1 MRNLKRALSL
11 TLASVML
18 LGMMVIGTSAAVAY
32 PDVDKD
38 NNVEAIEVLQAVKV
52 MQGDDKGNFDPD
64 RSVSRNEMAIVMAK
78 LLNLDYNYYKDT
90 CPFWD
95 VPDYAKP
102 YVAACYANGIVS
114 GYNATTFGG
123 ADTVTAVQAASMMMR
138 ALGYFQYQSDYEDN
152 FVLSTVKQASKIR
165 LFDGINANQDSPLTR
180 DQVAR
185 LALNALESGM
195 VDPDDDTLSVTLP
208 DGSQISKGKV
218 NYVYRSSTQKFANTI
233 NTTETNASTLTGV
246 NGSVVELGEQLY
258 NGDLKRTATT
268 DDFGAPSVRWTY
280 KNSEVGNYAD
290 EADYVF
296 EGIVKSSAMY
306 SAVGKTVAEDY
317 DWTVKM
323 DGATE
328 ANAKKYIASDMKF
341 FTRKDVEDN
350 DKDDLDGTDRGTT
363 TYVYLNDSKDTATV
377 CIVNTYAAEISK
389 VSGETI
395 TLDDMDESGLE
406 FDINGYAEEDVVLY
420 TKSVTSGGVWTVESI
435 LGKAELVEGEA
446 STIRDEDRVV
456 IGDTTYRYSSRY
468 NEAEGGKLGVDS
480 VDENVAFYIDKQG
493 NIILLADAVES
504 NDYAYV
510 YSVGNANS
518 KYGDDA
524 EYGAKLILTDGSVK
538 NVDIDSDDT
547 DAWTKDLN
555 LTGDSALKALRN
567 GATKSSTTWSAAEDN
582 SKVSVIVPDNQK
594 ATKKAPLVGQIVS
607 YTEDGGI
614 YSLDVKTTDSSN
626 WNANTNDIIKNGNS
640 RIKLATGHIYTDK
653 NSAILVNPS
662 NEDADEFDAYV
673 GYNNAPSVDV
683 INGSSLVAYVKGG
696 IVKAVFISKAEVT
709 GSDEVIFVIGANDP
723 KENGTGSN
731 KYFVYDAVVN
741 GEITSI
747 RVKSGSDAATTLSEI
762 KKNEI
767 GIFFGMTQNSSDY
780 ITKLTT
786 KLPKDIAVNDQ
797 TAQNNNTPEKGGD
810 WTAKAYIGTHRA
822 TTDGLLGFG
831 WDSTE
836 KEYTVRP
843 AANDDAMIVYYDG
856 SDLSKESLHN
866 DRNDKAWVIT
876 DDGKVTAV
884 FVWEVKDGEEDE
896 NNGGDSETPAFGLTM
911 KGDTLTFTYTV
922 GDTSGIRNAI
932 KSLLES
938 EGYTNVKTTI
948 VAGKITKVT
957 AKDGDDEIE
966 FTLKL
971 TEIGAPVANNNGW
984 SATGS
989 DLNDYK
995 AVGKYVSF
1003 GVEQTFDP
1011 ETMTVSMSGNVTKM
1025 KTSAGMG
1032 DTDDTRAALTAFGA
1046 GGNPTFSSFE
1056 SLYDLKDGA
1065 WGFVTVNVNGTD
1077 YILLVG
1083 EAKAPRSHEWTSFS
1097 REGCEVAEN
1106 GKGIVLRAS
1115 SGSDNGKVVFLSQ
1128 YVING
1133 VKINVENL
1141 VLPAAN
1147 AAAPGGSGSGD
1158 TTTPPTGGGNTG
1170 EGGGST
1176 GGSGS
1181 GTTPG
1186 GGSTGDGS
1194 DSTGGSSAGGSGSG
1208 DSGTTPAT

>member
-180 DQVAR
+180 DQVAC

-296 EGIVKSSAMY
+296 EGTVKSSAMY
-306 SAVGKTVAEDY
+306 DAVGKTVAEDY
-317 DWTVKM
+317 TWTVKM

-350 DKDDLDGTDRGTT
+350 DKDDLDGTGRGTT

-377 CIVNTYAAEISK
+377 CIVNTYAAEITK

-420 TKSVTSGGVWTVESI
+420 NKSVTSSGAWTVETI

-446 STIRDEDRVV
+446 DTIRDKDRVV

-555 LTGDSALKALRN
+555 LTDDNALKALRN
-567 GATKSSTTWSAAEDN
+567 GATKSSSTWSAAEDN
-582 SKVSVIVPDNQK
+582 SKVSVIVADNEK

-614 YSLDVKTTDSSN
+614 YSLDVKTTNYSG
-626 WNANTNDIIKNGNS
+626 WNAATSDIVKNGNS
-640 RIKLATGHIYTDK
+640 RIKLSNNSTIYTDK

-683 INGSSLVAYVKGG
+683 VSGSSLVAYVKDG
-696 IVKAVFISKAEVT
+696 IVKAVFISEAEVT
-709 GSDEVIFVIGANDP
+709 GSDEVIFVIGADDP

-747 RVKSGSDAATTLSEI
+747 RVKSGSDAAATLSKIE
-762 KKNEI
+762 KNEI

-780 ITKLTT
+780 VTKLTT
-786 KLPKDIAVNDQ
+786 KLPKDIAVNDL
-797 TAQNNNTPEKGGD
+797 TAQNDDTPEKGGN

-896 NNGGDSETPAFGLTM
+896 NNGGSDSETPAFGLTM
-911 KGDTLTFTYTV
+911 KGETLTFTYAESE
-922 GDTSGIRNAI
+922 TSAVRTAIRE
-932 KSLLES
+932 LLEDA
-938 EGYTNVKTTI
+938 GYTDVKIAT
-948 VAGKITKVT
+948 AGGKITKVT
-957 AKDGDDEIE
+957 AMDGEDEVT
-966 FTLKL
+966 FVLK
-971 TEIGAPVANNNGW
+971 ANCITPPAGD
-984 SATGS
+984 S
-989 DLNDYK
+989 DLPQDSKYK
-995 AVGKYVSF
+995 TFMSYPT
-1003 GVEQTFDP
+1003 QTFDG
-1011 ETMTVSMSGNVTKM
+1011 ETMTLSMK
-1025 KTSAGMG
+1025 G
-1032 DTDDTRAALTAFGA
+1032 DVKAVKKNGETETEAEKAVLGAFA
-1046 GGNPTFSSFE
+1046 NSDNNTFSKFE
-1056 SLYDLKDGA
+1056 ELYDLKTGT
-1065 WGFVTVNVNGTD
+1065 WGFVVVNIDGSAM
-1077 YILLVG
+1077 IMLVG
-1083 EAKAPRSHEWTSFS
+1083 EQKDTPSHGWED
-1097 REGCEVAEN
+1097 AEEDRPNDTVSSN
-1106 GKGIVLRAS
+1106 GKGIVVRNSATH
-1115 SGSDNGKVVFLSQ
+1115 KVTFLSE
-1128 YVING
+1128 YYWKSKGVTINASDL
-1133 VKINVENL
+1133 KL
-1141 VLPAAN
+1141 PTAPAA
-1147 AAAPGGSGSGD
+1147 PVSPD
-1158 TTTPPTGGGNTG
+1158 
-1170 EGGGST
+1170 
-1176 GGSGS
+1176 
-1181 GTTPG
+1181 
-1186 GGSTGDGS
+1186 
-1194 DSTGGSSAGGSGSG
+1194 
-1208 DSGTTPAT
+1208 

>member
-18 LGMMVIGTSAAVAY
+18 LGMMVIGTSAASY

-296 EGIVKSSAMY
+296 EGTVKSSAMY
-306 SAVGKTVAEDY
+306 DAVGKTVAEDY
-317 DWTVKM
+317 TWTVKM

-350 DKDDLDGTDRGTT
+350 DKDDLDGTGRGTT

-377 CIVNTYAAEISK
+377 CIVNTYAAEITK

-420 TKSVTSGGVWTVESI
+420 NKSVTSSGAWTVETI

-446 STIRDEDRVV
+446 DTIRDKDRVV

-555 LTGDSALKALRN
+555 LTDDNALKALRN
-567 GATKSSTTWSAAEDN
+567 GATKSSSTWSAAEDN
-582 SKVSVIVPDNQK
+582 SKVSVIVADNEK

-614 YSLDVKTTDSSN
+614 YSLDVKTTNYSG
-626 WNANTNDIIKNGNS
+626 WNAATSDIVKNGNS
-640 RIKLATGHIYTDK
+640 RIKLSSGNKIYTDK

-683 INGSSLVAYVKGG
+683 VSGSSLVAYVKDG
-696 IVKAVFISKAEVT
+696 IVKAVFISEAEVT
-709 GSDEVIFVIGANDP
+709 GSDEVIFVIGADDP

-747 RVKSGSDAATTLSEI
+747 RVKSGSDAAATLSKIE
-762 KKNEI
+762 KNEI

-780 ITKLTT
+780 VTKLTT
-786 KLPKDIAVNDQ
+786 KLPKDIAVNDL
-797 TAQNNNTPEKGGD
+797 TAQNDDTPEKGGN

-896 NNGGDSETPAFGLTM
+896 NNGGSDSETPAFGLTM
-911 KGDTLTFTYTV
+911 KGETLTFTYAESE
-922 GDTSGIRNAI
+922 TSAVRTAIRE
-932 KSLLES
+932 LLEDA
-938 EGYTNVKTTI
+938 GYTDVKIAT
-948 VAGKITKVT
+948 AGGKITKVT
-957 AKDGDDEIE
+957 AMDGEDEVT
-966 FTLKL
+966 FVLK
-971 TEIGAPVANNNGW
+971 ANCITPPAGD
-984 SATGS
+984 S
-989 DLNDYK
+989 DLPQDSKYK
-995 AVGKYVSF
+995 TFMSYPT
-1003 GVEQTFDP
+1003 QTFDG
-1011 ETMTVSMSGNVTKM
+1011 ETMTLSMK
-1025 KTSAGMG
+1025 G
-1032 DTDDTRAALTAFGA
+1032 DVKAVKKNGETETEAEKAVLGAFA
-1046 GGNPTFSSFE
+1046 NSDNNTFSKFE
-1056 SLYDLKDGA
+1056 ELYDLKTGT
-1065 WGFVTVNVNGTD
+1065 WGFVVVNIDGSAM
-1077 YILLVG
+1077 IMLVG
-1083 EAKAPRSHEWTSFS
+1083 EQKDTPSHGWED
-1097 REGCEVAEN
+1097 AEEDRPNDTVSSN
-1106 GKGIVLRAS
+1106 GKGIVVRNSATH
-1115 SGSDNGKVVFLSQ
+1115 KVTFLSE
-1128 YVING
+1128 YYWKSKGVTINASDL
-1133 VKINVENL
+1133 KL
-1141 VLPAAN
+1141 PTAPAA
-1147 AAAPGGSGSGD
+1147 PVSPD
-1158 TTTPPTGGGNTG
+1158 
-1170 EGGGST
+1170 
-1176 GGSGS
+1176 
-1181 GTTPG
+1181 
-1186 GGSTGDGS
+1186 
-1194 DSTGGSSAGGSGSG
+1194 
-1208 DSGTTPAT
+1208 

>member
-493 NIILLADAVES
+493 NIIMLADAVES

-555 LTGDSALKALRN
+555 LTGNNALNALRN
-567 GATKSSTTWSAAEDN
+567 GANKNGDTWSAANDN
-582 SKVSVIVPDNQK
+582 NKVSVIVKDNEK

-614 YSLDVKTTDSSN
+614 YSLDVKTTDYSAYDN
-626 WNANTNDIIKNGNS
+626 NTEGVVKNGNS
-640 RIKLATGHIYTDK
+640 RIKLKNSTIYTDK

-662 NEDADEFDAYV
+662 NEDTDEFDAYV

-683 INGSSLVAYVKGG
+683 TNASSLVAYVKGG

-709 GSDEVIFVIGANDP
+709 GSDEVIFVIGADDP

-747 RVKSGSDAATTLSEI
+747 RVKSGSAAAATLSKI
-762 KKNEI
+762 KKDKI

-780 ITKLTT
+780 VTKLTT

-797 TAQNNNTPEKGGD
+797 TTQENDTPEKGGN

-911 KGDTLTFTYTV
+911 KGETLTFTYTV

-957 AKDGDDEIE
+957 AEDDGDEIQ

-1011 ETMTVSMSGNVTKM
+1011 ETMTVSMSGDVTKM

-1046 GGNPTFSSFE
+1046 GGTPTFSNFE

-1083 EAKAPRSHEWTSFS
+1083 EAKASRGHEWTGFS

-1133 VKINVENL
+1133 VKINVEDL

-1147 AAAPGGSGSGD
+1147 AAAPGGSGD
-1158 TTTPPTGGGNTG
+1158 TTTPPTGGGSTG

-1194 DSTGGSSAGGSGSG
+1194 DSTGGSSAGGTGST
-1208 DSGTTPAT
+1208 DPKT

>member
-1 MRNLKRALSL
+1 MAEKITRRKIRMRNLKRALSL

-296 EGIVKSSAMY
+296 EGTVKSSAMY
-306 SAVGKTVAEDY
+306 DAVGKTVAEDY
-317 DWTVKM
+317 TWTVKM

-350 DKDDLDGTDRGTT
+350 DKDDLDGTGRGTT

-377 CIVNTYAAEISK
+377 CIVNTYAAEITK

-420 TKSVTSGGVWTVESI
+420 NKSVTSSGAWTVETI

-446 STIRDEDRVV
+446 DTIRDKDRVV

-468 NEAEGGKLGVDS
+468 NDAEGSKLGVDS

-547 DAWTKDLN
+547 DAWTKDLG

-567 GATKSSTTWSAAEDN
+567 GATKSTSWSAAEDN
-582 SKVSVIVPDNQK
+582 SKVSVVVDDTK
-594 ATKKAPLVGQIVS
+594 TKKAPLVGQIVS

-614 YSLDVKTTDSSN
+614 YSLDVKTTDYSAYDSS
-626 WNANTNDIIKNGNS
+626 TEGVVKNGNS
-640 RIKLATGHIYTDK
+640 RIKLKDSTIYTDK

-662 NEDADEFDAYV
+662 TEDNDEFDAYV

-683 INGSSLVAYVKGG
+683 TNASRLVAYVKDG
-696 IVKAVFISKAEVT
+696 IVKAVFISEAEVT
-709 GSDEVIFVIGANDP
+709 GSDEVIFVIGANSP

-731 KYFVYDAVVN
+731 KYYVYDAVVN

-747 RVKSGSDAATTLSEI
+747 RVKSGSDAASTLSSVE
-762 KKNEI
+762 KNEI

-780 ITKLTT
+780 VTKLTT
-786 KLPKDIAVNDQ
+786 KLPKDIAVNDL
-797 TAQNNNTPEKGGD
+797 TAQNDSTPEKGGN

-856 SDLSKESLHN
+856 SDLSLESLHN

-896 NNGGDSETPAFGLTM
+896 NNGGSDSETPAFGLTI
-911 KGDTLTFTYTV
+911 KGETLTFTYAESE
-922 GDTSGIRNAI
+922 TSAVRTAIRE
-932 KSLLES
+932 LLEDA
-938 EGYTNVKTTI
+938 GYTDVKITT
-948 VAGKITKVT
+948 ADGKITKVT
-957 AKDGDDEIE
+957 AMDGEDEVT
-966 FTLKL
+966 FVLKADCI
-971 TEIGAPVANNNGW
+971 TPPAGD
-984 SATGS
+984 S
-989 DLNDYK
+989 DLPQNSEYK
-995 AVGKYVSF
+995 TFMSYPT
-1003 GVEQTFDP
+1003 QTFDG
-1011 ETMTVSMSGNVTKM
+1011 ETMTLSMKGDVKAVE
-1025 KTSAGMG
+1025 KAGSSESDAEKAVLG
-1032 DTDDTRAALTAFGA
+1032 AFA
-1046 GGNPTFSSFE
+1046 NSDNNTFSKFE
-1056 SLYDLKDGA
+1056 ELYDLKTGT
-1065 WGFVTVNVNGTD
+1065 WGFVVVNIDGSAM
-1077 YILLVG
+1077 IMLVG
-1083 EAKAPRSHEWTSFS
+1083 ERKDTPQHSWDDADKDRPNDTVSSH
-1097 REGCEVAEN
+1097 
-1106 GKGIVLRAS
+1106 GKGIVVRNSATHE
-1115 SGSDNGKVVFLSQ
+1115 VTFLSE
-1128 YVING
+1128 YYWKSKGVTINASG
-1133 VKINVENL
+1133 LK
-1141 VLPAAN
+1141 LPTA
-1147 AAAPGGSGSGD
+1147 
-1158 TTTPPTGGGNTG
+1158 
-1170 EGGGST
+1170 
-1176 GGSGS
+1176 
-1181 GTTPG
+1181 
-1186 GGSTGDGS
+1186 
-1194 DSTGGSSAGGSGSG
+1194 
-1208 DSGTTPAT
+1208 PATPVSPD